1 VGDGKGTMGRLI
13 YTAITS
19 LDGYTADESGSFDWS
34 MPDEEVHT
42 VINEQERAFGIH
54 LYGRRVYE
62 VMVAWET
69 MDTALE
75 PQAIRDYADIWR
87 AADKIVFSST
97 LRDVASERTRIER
110 TFDADSV
117 MRLKR
122 ESSAD
127 LTIGGA
133 RLAGHALAAGVVD
146 EVRLFVSPVIVGGGT
161 RALPDGVRI
170 DVRLRDERRFDN
182 GVVYTAYDVARG
194 DDPRPV
200 A

>member
-1 VGDGKGTMGRLI
+1 MGRLI

-42 VINEQERAFGIH
+42 VINDQERAFGTY

-69 MDTALE
+69 LGTGADE
-75 PQAIRDYADIWR
+75 PQEIRDYAGIWR

-97 LRDVASERTRIER
+97 LRDVGSGRTRIER
-110 TFDADSV
+110 TFDAGAV
-117 MRLKR
+117 ERLKR
-122 ESSAD
+122 ESTSD

-133 RLAGHALAAGVVD
+133 DLAGQALAAGVVD

-161 RALPDGVRI
+161 RALPRGVRI
-170 DVRLRDERRFDN
+170 DLRLRNERRFGN

-194 DDPRPV
+194 DGFS
-200 A
+200 

>member
-1 VGDGKGTMGRLI
+1 MGRLI

-19 LDGYTADESGSFDWS
+19 LDGYTADESGLFDWS

-42 VINEQERAFGIH
+42 AINDQERQFGTY

-69 MDTALE
+69 LGAGADE
-75 PQAIRDYADIWR
+75 PQAIRDYAAIWR

-97 LRDVASERTRIER
+97 LHDVASERTRIER
-110 TFDADSV
+110 TFDADAV
-117 MRLKR
+117 ERLKR
-122 ESSAD
+122 ESTRD

-133 RLAGHALAAGVVD
+133 GLAGHALAAGVVD

-161 RALPDGVRI
+161 RALPPGVRI
-170 DVRLRDERRFDN
+170 DLRLRDERRFRN
-182 GVVYTAYDVARG
+182 GVVYSAYDVARG
-194 DDPRPV
+194 DEARTV
-200 A
+200 T